1 MQNNIFSG
9 DSRPLNLIV
18 LDEVTSTNDYLKSQL
33 SKFKPLPEFTAIMA
47 RKQTNGRGQ
56 RDNTWLSAPNVNIT
70 FSLLLYPVFLKLRD
84 HFILNMCVSLGII
97 DWFHS
102 LQIDAKI
109 KWPNDLMIND
119 KKVTGILI
127 ENKSNSKGI
136 KESIIGIGINA
147 NQEEFPGE
155 IAEKASSI
163 FRETNYT
170 VPSLENSCREIINYI
185 TKRYIALEKQEISHE
200 NLLAEYNE
208 NLFLRNQT
216 SKYRAGD
223 EIFEAKILRVDEDGK
238 LYLETNDGVTTFYFK
253 EVEFLLQ

>member
-33 SKFKPLPEFTAIMA
+33 SNFKPLPEFTAIMA
-47 RKQTNGRGQ
+47 RKQTKGRGQ
-56 RDNTWLSAPNVNIT
+56 RDNSWLSAPNVNIT
-70 FSLLLYPVFLKLRD
+70 FSLLLRPTFLKLKE
-84 HFILNMCVSLGII
+84 HFILNMCISLGII
-97 DWFHS
+97 DWFRA

-109 KWPNDLMIND
+109 KWPNDLMINQ

-127 ENKSNSKGI
+127 ENKSNSEGI
-136 KESIIGIGINA
+136 KESVIGIGINA
-147 NQEEFPGE
+147 NQKEFPTA

-163 FRETNYT
+163 FRETNYFI
-170 VPSLENSCREIINYI
+170 PSLADSCREIINHI
-185 TKRYIALEKQEISHE
+185 LKRYISLQNGEISRE
-200 NLLAEYNE
+200 RLLEEYNQ
-208 NLFLRNQT
+208 NLFLRHQT
-216 SKYRAGD
+216 STYRANG
-223 EIFEAKILRVDEDGK
+223 EIFKAKILRVDEDGK